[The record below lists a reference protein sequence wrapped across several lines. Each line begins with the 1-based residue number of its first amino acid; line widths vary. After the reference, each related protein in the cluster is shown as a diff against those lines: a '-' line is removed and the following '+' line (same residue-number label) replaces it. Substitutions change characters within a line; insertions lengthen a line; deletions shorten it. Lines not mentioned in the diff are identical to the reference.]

1 MNKNEIITQNAIK
14 YVKENYKDII
24 KIVIGDKALIPKI
37 KVLTISIFMAG
48 SPGAG
53 KTEWSKNLIKRI
65 EKDASIS
72 SIEKIIRID
81 PDDIRKLLPKYNG
94 KNSYLFQAACSIAI
108 EKVHDYVLKN
118 NLDFILDGTLSNYEI
133 AQKNIQ
139 RSLDKNRLVFIN
151 YVYQNPLIAWD
162 FTKKRELIEGRFIPK
177 EFFIE
182 QLFKA
187 KENINKLKQKF
198 DYEIDITLIKQNIK
212 TGQSQIRNRINNI
225 DNHIIIKYNKKE
237 LEKLLL

>member
-1 MNKNEIITQNAIK
+1 MILEIIT
-14 YVKENYKDII
+14 
-24 KIVIGDKALIPKI
+24 
-37 KVLTISIFMAG
+37 
-48 SPGAG
+48 
-53 KTEWSKNLIKRI
+53 
-65 EKDASIS
+65 
-72 SIEKIIRID
+72 
-81 PDDIRKLLPKYNG
+81 KYNG